1 MWFILFFFCEKWIVK
16 SNLRIQVEIV
26 WKNGQKNPSHPKD
39 WAWNSYKKGPVFIT
53 SFTKASY
60 EIENFTLT
68 AFHFELNR
76 AKNFN
81 ERENFKMPC
90 KSN

>member
-1 MWFILFFFCEKWIVK
+1 MGKKILHTP
-16 SNLRIQVEIV
+16 RIGHGI
-26 WKNGQKNPSHPKD
+26 
-39 WAWNSYKKGPVFIT
+39 ATKKGPVFIT